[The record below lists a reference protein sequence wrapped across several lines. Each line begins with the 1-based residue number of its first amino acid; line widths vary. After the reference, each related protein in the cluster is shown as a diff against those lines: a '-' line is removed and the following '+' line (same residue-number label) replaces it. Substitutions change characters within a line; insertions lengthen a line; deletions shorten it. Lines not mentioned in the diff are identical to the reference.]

1 MLKKILLSLS
11 IPAVYLVLTSSGG
24 GSTPAWQQENVSF
37 PMMDIEINATMKEH
51 DRQKEMRQKQI
62 ANATVETAN
71 RNQWNNFKEKIAN
84 CFICHS
90 SHTNRN
96 SNEQGNNKNNQ
107 QSDCYYQ

>member
-1 MLKKILLSLS
+1 MRRRILVSLF
-11 IPAVYLVLTSSGG
+11 ILTAYFVLTSSGG

-71 RNQWNNFKEKIAN
+71 RTNGTNSKIRLPKFRTDCELFHLPFKP
-84 CFICHS
+84 
-90 SHTNRN
+90 
-96 SNEQGNNKNNQ
+96 
-107 QSDCYYQ
+107 YQPE